1 MTARIGRKESSSM
14 GRLLG
19 SLLALAVL
27 VGCAGAPHTAPVQ
40 PGTLLRD
47 DAFARPAQVIDASEV
62 FAVDDAMREYLQ
74 RAWPLMRKQGRPKG
88 LVDALYT
95 RGELKL
101 EYDASYTRNA
111 SQAFAARAG
120 NCLSLVVMT
129 AALAKELGLDV
140 EFHSAYADETWSR
153 SGTLLLRSGHINI
166 TIGRRTIDRP
176 RGEDPRYWIIDFLP
190 QGELR
195 GLRTERL
202 EEATVVAMFMNN
214 RAAEALSREAFDE
227 AYWWAREGL
236 IADPSFAG
244 VLNTLGV
251 VYQRSGRPADAER
264 VYSELLRRQP
274 NQTQA
279 LHNLAQLL
287 QSQGRDAEAKLIAAR
302 LAALEPEPPY
312 HWFVQGQLALRRGDA
327 QTARDFFAKEVARA
341 DYSSEF
347 HYWLAL
353 AQYQL
358 GDLDAAQR
366 NLQKAEVLSVSR
378 NERDLYAAKLAWL
391 NQRRH

>member
-1 MTARIGRKESSSM
+1 MF
-14 GRLLG
+14 RLL
-19 SLLALAVL
+19 SSAWVLMALL
-27 VGCAGAPHTAPVQ
+27 GCAGAPIAPVE
-40 PGTLLRD
+40 PRTLLHD
-47 DAFARPAQVIDASEV
+47 ESFAKPAQVIDAAEV
-62 FAVDDAMREYLQ
+62 FAIDDAMRDYL
-74 RAWPLMRKQGRPKG
+74 RNAWPLMRRQGKPKG

-101 EYDASYTRNA
+101 EYDGSYTRNA
-111 SQAFAARAG
+111 SQAFAARSG

-129 AALAKELGLDV
+129 AALAKELGLEV

-166 TIGRRTIDRP
+166 TLGRRAVDRA
-176 RGEDPRYWIIDFLP
+176 RGEDTRYWTIDFLP
-190 QGELR
+190 QGEIK
-195 GLRTERL
+195 GLRTVRL
-202 EEATVVAMFMNN
+202 SENTVISMFMNN
-214 RAAEALSREAFDE
+214 RAAEALARDAYDE

-236 IADPSFAG
+236 LADPSFVG

-251 VYQRSGRPADAER
+251 IYQRSGHLAAAER
-264 VYSELLRRQP
+264 VYHAVLTRHA

-287 QSQGRDAEAKLIAAR
+287 EQQGRHAEAKPVAAR

-327 QTARDFFAKEVARA
+327 RTAREFFAREVARA

-358 GDLDAAQR
+358 GDTASAQR
-366 NLQKAEVLSVSR
+366 SLEKAELLSTSR
-378 NERDLYAAKLAWL
+378 SERDLYAAKLAWL
-391 NQRRH
+391 SQRRH

>member
-1 MTARIGRKESSSM
+1 MLRGFGCALALVA
-14 GRLLG
+14 LLG
-19 SLLALAVL
+19 
-27 VGCAGAPHTAPVQ
+27 CAELPQAPPVAPQ
-40 PGTLLRD
+40 TLLHD
-47 DAFARPAQVIDASEV
+47 DAFAKPPQAIDAREV
-62 FAVDDAMREYLQ
+62 FAIDDAMREYLR
-74 RAWPLMRKQGRPKG
+74 RAWPLMRTQGRPKG

-153 SGTLLLRSGHINI
+153 SGSLLLRSGHINI
-166 TIGRRTIDRP
+166 TLGRRAIDRA
-176 RGEDPRYWIIDFLP
+176 RGEDPRYWTIDFLP

-195 GLRTERL
+195 GLRTQRL
-202 EEATVVAMFMNN
+202 AEATVVSMFMNN
-214 RAAEALSREAFDE
+214 RAAEALAREAYDE

-236 IADPSFAG
+236 LADPSFVGA
-244 VLNTLGV
+244 LNTLGV
-251 VYQRSGRPADAER
+251 VYHRSGRLADAER
-264 VYSELLRRQP
+264 VYNALLQRHP

-287 QSQGRDAEAKLIAAR
+287 EQQGRRAEAKPIAAR

-327 QTARDFFAKEVARA
+327 RTARDFFAREVARA

-347 HYWLAL
+347 HFWLGL

-358 GDLDAAQR
+358 GEIAAAQR
-366 NLQKAEVLSVSR
+366 SLEKAEQLSTSR
-378 NERDLYAAKLAWL
+378 GERDLYAAKLAWL

>member
-1 MTARIGRKESSSM
+1 MFRRF
-14 GRLLG
+14 G
-19 SLLALAVL
+19 SAFILVAL
-27 VGCAGAPHTAPVQ
+27 VGCAGAPLAPPAAPQ
-40 PGTLLRD
+40 TLLHD
-47 DAFARPAQVIDASEV
+47 EAFAKPAQAIDASQV
-62 FAVDDAMREYLQ
+62 FAIDDAMREYLR
-74 RAWPLMRKQGRPKG
+74 RAWPLMRQQGRPKG

-101 EYDASYTRNA
+101 EYDGSYTRNA

-153 SGTLLLRSGHINI
+153 SGSLLLRSGHINI
-166 TIGRRTIDRP
+166 TLGRRAIDRG
-176 RGEDPRYWIIDFLP
+176 RGEDPRYWTIDFLP

-195 GLRTERL
+195 GLRTQRVP
-202 EEATVVAMFMNN
+202 EATVVSMFMNN
-214 RAAEALSREAFDE
+214 RAAEALAREAYDE

-236 IADPSFAG
+236 LADPSFVG

-251 VYQRSGRPADAER
+251 VYQRTGRLADAER
-264 VYSELLRRQP
+264 VYNALLLRHP

-279 LHNLAQLL
+279 LHNLALL
-287 QSQGRDAEAKLIAAR
+287 LGQQGRHAEARPIADR

-327 QTARDFFAKEVARA
+327 RTARELFAREVARA

-347 HYWLAL
+347 HFWLGL

-358 GDLDAAQR
+358 GEIDAAQR
-366 NLQKAEVLSVSR
+366 SLEKAESLSTSR

>member
-1 MTARIGRKESSSM
+1 MI
-14 GRLLG
+14 RLFG
-19 SLLALAVL
+19 SVLVLAVL
-27 VGCAGAPHTAPVQ
+27 VGCAGAPHTAPVE
-40 PGTLLRD
+40 PHTLLRD
-47 DAFARPAQVIDASEV
+47 DAFAKPAQVIDAREV
-62 FAVDDAMREYLQ
+62 FAVDDSMRDYLQ
-74 RAWPLMRKQGRPKG
+74 RSWPLMRKQGRPKG

-95 RGELKL
+95 RGDLKL

-129 AALAKELGLDV
+129 AALAKELGLEV

-195 GLRTERL
+195 GLRTERV

-214 RAAEALSREAFDE
+214 RAAEALAREAFDE
-227 AYWWAREGL
+227 AYWWAREGVM
-236 IADPSFAG
+236 ADPSFVG

-251 VYQRSGRPADAER
+251 VYQRTGRPADAER
-264 VYSELLRRQP
+264 VYTELLRRQP
-274 NQTQA
+274 NQTQG

-287 QSQGRDAEAKLIAAR
+287 QSQGRDAEAKVFAAR

-366 NLQKAEVLSVSR
+366 NLQKAEVLSASR

>member
-1 MTARIGRKESSSM
+1 MI
-14 GRLLG
+14 RLFG
-19 SLLALAVL
+19 SVLALAVL
-27 VGCAGAPHTAPVQ
+27 VGCAGAPQ
-40 PGTLLRD
+40 PAVEPHTLLRD
-47 DAFARPAQVIDASEV
+47 DAFAKPAQVIDAREV
-62 FAVDDAMREYLQ
+62 FAVDDSMRDYLQ
-74 RAWPLMRKQGRPKG
+74 RSWPLMRKQGRPKG

-95 RGELKL
+95 RGDLKL

-129 AALAKELGLDV
+129 AALAKELGLEV

-195 GLRTERL
+195 GLRTERV

-214 RAAEALSREAFDE
+214 RAAEALAREAFDE
-227 AYWWAREGL
+227 AYWWAREGV
-236 IADPSFAG
+236 IADPSFVG

-251 VYQRSGRPADAER
+251 VYQRTGRPADAER
-264 VYSELLRRQP
+264 VYTELLRRQP
-274 NQTQA
+274 NQTQG

-287 QSQGRDAEAKLIAAR
+287 QSQGRDAEAKVFAAR

-358 GDLDAAQR
+358 GELDAAQR

>member
-1 MTARIGRKESSSM
+1 M

-27 VGCAGAPHTAPVQ
+27 VGCAGAPHTGPVQ
-40 PGTLLRD
+40 PRTLLRD

-287 QSQGRDAEAKLIAAR
+287 QSQGREAEAKLIAAR

>member
-1 MTARIGRKESSSM
+1 MF
-14 GRLLG
+14 RLLG
-19 SLLALAVL
+19 SAFALMAL
-27 VGCAGAPHTAPVQ
+27 VACAGAPTAPPVD
-40 PGTLLRD
+40 PSMLLRD
-47 DAFARPAQVIDASEV
+47 DAFARPAQVIDANEV
-62 FAVDDAMREYLQ
+62 FAIDDSMRDYL
-74 RAWPLMRKQGRPKG
+74 RRNWSLMRREGRPKG

-140 EFHSAYADETWSR
+140 EYHSAYADETWSR

-166 TIGRRTIDRP
+166 TLGRRMIDRG
-176 RGEDPRYWIIDFLP
+176 RGEENRNWTIDFLP

-202 EEATVVAMFMNN
+202 SEATVVSMFMNN
-214 RAAEALSREAFDE
+214 RAAEALAREAYAE

-236 IADPSFAG
+236 IADPSFVG
-244 VLNTLGV
+244 VQNTLGV
-251 VYQRSGRPADAER
+251 VYQRSGRPAEAER
-264 VYSELLRRQP
+264 VYRAVLQRHP

-279 LHNLAQLL
+279 LHNMVQLL
-287 QSQGRDAEAKLIAAR
+287 EQQGRHAEARPVAAR

-327 QTARDFFAKEVARA
+327 RTARDFFAREVGRA

-358 GDLDAAQR
+358 GEIEAAQR
-366 NLQKAEVLSVSR
+366 SLEKAASLSTSR
-378 NERDLYAAKLAWL
+378 GERDLYAAKLAWL

>member
-1 MTARIGRKESSSM
+1 MV
-14 GRLLG
+14 RLFG
-19 SLLALAVL
+19 GLLVLAVL
-27 VGCAGAPHTAPVQ
+27 VGCAGTPHMVPLQ

-47 DAFARPAQVIDASEV
+47 EAFAKPAQPIDAKEV
-62 FAVDDAMREYLQ
+62 FAVDQPMREYLQ

-95 RGELKL
+95 NGELKL

-111 SQAFAARAG
+111 SQAFAARSG

-129 AALAKELGLDV
+129 AALAKELGLEV

-176 RGEDPRYWIIDFLP
+176 RGEDPRYWVIDFLP

-202 EEATVVAMFMNN
+202 DEATVVAMFMNN

-264 VYSELLRRQP
+264 VYNELLHRQP

-287 QSQGRDAEAKLIAAR
+287 QSQGRNAEAERMAAR

-327 QTARDFFAKEVARA
+327 RTARDFFAKEVARA

-366 NLQKAEVLSVSR
+366 NLQKAETLSVSR

>member
-1 MTARIGRKESSSM
+1 MI
-14 GRLLG
+14 RLLG
-19 SLLALAVL
+19 SALALVAL
-27 VGCAGAPHTAPVQ
+27 AGCTGVPHAPPLE
-40 PGTLLRD
+40 PRTLLRD
-47 DAFARPAQVIDASEV
+47 EAFARPAQVIDANEV
-62 FAVDDAMREYLQ
+62 FAVDNSMREYLQ
-74 RAWPLMRKQGRPKG
+74 HSWPLMRREGRPKG

-129 AALAKELGLDV
+129 AALAKELGLQV
-140 EFHSAYADETWSR
+140 EFNSAFADETWSR
-153 SGTLLLRSGHINI
+153 SGSLLLRSGHINI
-166 TIGRRTIDRP
+166 TLGQRTIERA
-176 RGEDPRYWIIDFLP
+176 RGEGERHWTIDFLP

-195 GLRTERL
+195 GLRTRHL
-202 EEATVVAMFMNN
+202 SEATVVAMFMNN
-214 RAAEALSREAFDE
+214 RAAEALARDGFDE

-236 IADPSFAG
+236 IADPAFPG

-251 VYQRSGRPADAER
+251 IYHRSGRSADAEL

-274 NQTQA
+274 QHVQA
-279 LHNLAQLL
+279 LHNMVQLL
-287 QSQGRDAEAKLIAAR
+287 QAQGRHAEASPLAAR

-327 QTARDFFAKEVARA
+327 RTARDLFAKEVARA

-347 HYWLAL
+347 HYWLAQ

-358 GDLDAAQR
+358 GEVDAAQR
-366 NLQKAEVLSVSR
+366 SLERAEALSTSR

-391 NQRRH
+391 NQKRH

>member
-1 MTARIGRKESSSM
+1 MLRRFFS
-14 GRLLG
+14 
-19 SLLALAVL
+19 AVL
-27 VGCAGAPHTAPVQ
+27 LMTLLGCAGAPSVPVEPQ
-40 PGTLLRD
+40 ALLRD
-47 DAFARPAQVIDASEV
+47 DAFARPAQAISAAEV
-62 FAVDDAMREYLQ
+62 FAIDDAMRDYL
-74 RAWPLMRKQGRPKG
+74 RSAWPLMRRHGKPKG

-129 AALAKELGLDV
+129 AALAKELGLEV

-166 TIGRRTIDRP
+166 TLGRRAVDRA
-176 RGEDPRYWIIDFLP
+176 RGEDARHWTIDFLP
-190 QGELR
+190 PGEIK
-195 GLRTERL
+195 GLRTVRL
-202 EEATVVAMFMNN
+202 AENTVVSMFMNN
-214 RAAEALSREAFDE
+214 RAAEALAREAYDE

-236 IADPSFAG
+236 IADPSFVG
-244 VLNTLGV
+244 VINTLGV
-251 VYQRSGRPADAER
+251 VYQRSGRLADAER
-264 VYSELLRRQP
+264 VYNALLLRHP
-274 NQTQA
+274 HQTQA
-279 LHNLAQLL
+279 LHNLSQLL
-287 QSQGRDAEAKLIAAR
+287 EQQGRHAEAKPLAAR
-302 LAALEPEPPY
+302 LAALEPEPPF

-327 QTARDFFAKEVARA
+327 RQARDFFAREVARA

-358 GDLDAAQR
+358 GEVEAAQR
-366 NLQKAEVLSVSR
+366 SLEKAESLSTSSS
-378 NERDLYAAKLAWL
+378 ERDLYAAKLAWL
-391 NQRRH
+391 NQRKH

>member
-1 MTARIGRKESSSM
+1 ML
-14 GRLLG
+14 RLLG
-19 SLLALAVL
+19 SALALFVL
-27 VGCAGAPHTAPVQ
+27 LGCAGAPTAPAVEPQ
-40 PGTLLRD
+40 TLLRD

-62 FAVDDAMREYLQ
+62 FGIDDAMRDYL
-74 RAWPLMRKQGRPKG
+74 RRNWSLMRREGRPKG

-129 AALAKELGLDV
+129 AALAKELGL
-140 EFHSAYADETWSR
+140 EIEYHSAYADETWSR
-153 SGTLLLRSGHINI
+153 SGNLLLRSGHINV
-166 TIGRRTIDRP
+166 TLGRRAIDRA
-176 RGEDPRYWIIDFLP
+176 RGEDTRYWTIDFLP

-195 GLRTERL
+195 GLRTQRL
-202 EEATVVAMFMNN
+202 KEATVVSMFMNN
-214 RAAEALSREAFDE
+214 RAAEALAREDFAE

-236 IADPSFAG
+236 ITDPSFAG
-244 VLNTLGV
+244 VVNTLGV
-251 VYQRSGRPADAER
+251 IYQRSGRLADAER
-264 VYSELLRRQP
+264 VYQAVLLRDP

-279 LHNLAQLL
+279 LHNLVQLL
-287 QSQGRDAEAKLIAAR
+287 EQQGRHAEAKPVAAR

-327 QTARDFFAKEVARA
+327 RMALDFFAREVARA

-347 HYWLAL
+347 HYWLGL

-358 GDLDAAQR
+358 GDVEAAQR
-366 NLQKAEVLSVSR
+366 SLEKAATLSTSR
-378 NERDLYAAKLAWL
+378 GERDLYAAKLAWL

>member
-1 MTARIGRKESSSM
+1 MSRGFFSAWILVA
-14 GRLLG
+14 LL
-19 SLLALAVL
+19 
-27 VGCAGAPHTAPVQ
+27 GCAGAPIAPVE
-40 PGTLLRD
+40 PRTLLRD
-47 DAFARPAQVIDASEV
+47 EAFAKPAQVIDAAEV
-62 FAVDDAMREYLQ
+62 FAIDDAMRDYL
-74 RAWPLMRKQGRPKG
+74 RNAWPLMRRQGKPKG

-101 EYDASYTRNA
+101 EYDGSYTRNA

-129 AALAKELGLDV
+129 AALAKELGLEV

-153 SGTLLLRSGHINI
+153 SGNLLLRSGHINI
-166 TIGRRTIDRP
+166 TLGRRAIDRA
-176 RGEDPRYWIIDFLP
+176 RGEDTRYWTIDFLP
-190 QGELR
+190 QGEIK
-195 GLRTERL
+195 GLRTVRL
-202 EEATVVAMFMNN
+202 NENTVVSMFMNN
-214 RAAEALSREAFDE
+214 RAAEALARDAYDE

-236 IADPSFAG
+236 LADPSFVG

-264 VYSELLRRQP
+264 VYNAVLLRHA

-287 QSQGRDAEAKLIAAR
+287 EQQGRHAEAKPVAAR

-327 QTARDFFAKEVARA
+327 RTAREFFAREVARA

-358 GDLDAAQR
+358 GDTASAQR
-366 NLQKAEVLSVSR
+366 SLQKAEQLSTSR
-378 NERDLYAAKLAWL
+378 SERDLYAAKLAWL

>member
-1 MTARIGRKESSSM
+1 ML
-14 GRLLG
+14 RLFG
-19 SLLALAVL
+19 SALLLLALL
-27 VGCAGAPHTAPVQ
+27 GCAEAPLAPTLE
-40 PGTLLRD
+40 PRSLLRD
-47 DAFARPAQVIDASEV
+47 DAFAKPAQPINAAEV
-62 FAVDDAMREYLQ
+62 FAIDDAMRAYLRQ
-74 RAWPLMRKQGRPKG
+74 AWPLMRRQGKPKG

-101 EYDASYTRNA
+101 EYDASYTRSA

-129 AALAKELGLDV
+129 AALAKELDLDV

-153 SGTLLLRSGHINI
+153 SGALLLRSGHINI
-166 TIGRRTIDRP
+166 TLGRRVVDRA
-176 RGEDPRYWIIDFLP
+176 RGEDARYWTIDFLP

-195 GLRTERL
+195 GLRTVRL
-202 EEATVVAMFMNN
+202 SEATVVAMFMNN
-214 RAAEALSREAFDE
+214 RAAEALAREAYDE

-236 IADPSFAG
+236 MTDPSFVG

-251 VYQRSGRPADAER
+251 VYQRSGRAADAER
-264 VYSELLRRQP
+264 VYHALLSRQP
-274 NQTQA
+274 KQTQA
-279 LHNLAQLL
+279 LHNLVQLL
-287 QSQGRDAEAKLIAAR
+287 EQQGRHAEARPLAAR

-327 QTARDFFAKEVARA
+327 RTARDFFMREVARA

-358 GDLDAAQR
+358 GEIDAAHR
-366 NLQKAEVLSVSR
+366 SLEKAESLSTSHG
-378 NERDLYAAKLAWL
+378 ERDLYAAKLAWL

>member
-1 MTARIGRKESSSM
+1 MLQRLFSACLLM
-14 GRLLG
+14 ALLG
-19 SLLALAVL
+19 CAAVP
-27 VGCAGAPHTAPVQ
+27 VAPPMQ
-40 PGTLLRD
+40 PDTLLRD
-47 DAFARPAQVIDASEV
+47 EAFARPAQLIDAAQV
-62 FAVDDAMREYLQ
+62 FAIDDAMRDYL
-74 RAWPLMRKQGRPKG
+74 RNAWPLMRRHGKPKG

-129 AALAKELGLDV
+129 AALAKELGLEV

-166 TIGRRTIDRP
+166 TLGRRAIDRA
-176 RGEDPRYWIIDFLP
+176 RGEDTRYWTIDFLP
-190 QGELR
+190 PGELK
-195 GLRTERL
+195 GLRTLRL
-202 EEATVVAMFMNN
+202 GENTVVSMFMNN
-214 RAAEALSREAFDE
+214 RAAEALAREAYDE

-236 IADPSFAG
+236 IADPSFVG
-244 VLNTLGV
+244 VVNTLGV
-251 VYQRSGRPADAER
+251 VYQRSGHLADAER
-264 VYSELLRRQP
+264 VYNAVLLRQP

-279 LHNLAQLL
+279 LHNLARLL
-287 QSQGRDAEAKLIAAR
+287 EQQGRHAEARPIAAR

-327 QTARDFFAKEVARA
+327 RTARDFFAREVARA

-353 AQYQL
+353 AHYQI
-358 GDLDAAQR
+358 GDIDAAQR
-366 NLQKAEVLSVSR
+366 SLEKAESLSTSR
-378 NERDLYAAKLAWL
+378 SERDLYAAKLAWL

>member
-1 MTARIGRKESSSM
+1 MI
-14 GRLLG
+14 RLFG
-19 SLLALAVL
+19 SVLVLAVL
-27 VGCAGAPHTAPVQ
+27 LGCAGAPHTAPVE
-40 PGTLLRD
+40 PHTLLRD
-47 DAFARPAQVIDASEV
+47 DAFARPAQTIDAREV
-62 FAVDDAMREYLQ
+62 FAVDDSMRDYLQ
-74 RAWPLMRKQGRPKG
+74 RSWPLMRKQGRPKG

-95 RGELKL
+95 RGDLKL

-195 GLRTERL
+195 GLRTERV

-214 RAAEALSREAFDE
+214 RAAEALAREAFDE
-227 AYWWAREGL
+227 AYWWAREGVM
-236 IADPSFAG
+236 ADPSFVG

-251 VYQRSGRPADAER
+251 VYQRTGRPADAER
-264 VYSELLRRQP
+264 VYTELLRRQP

-287 QSQGRDAEAKLIAAR
+287 QSQGRDAEAQPIAAR
-302 LAALEPEPPY
+302 LASLEPEPPY

-327 QTARDFFAKEVARA
+327 RTAQDFFAKEVARA

-366 NLQKAEVLSVSR
+366 NLQKAETLSVSR